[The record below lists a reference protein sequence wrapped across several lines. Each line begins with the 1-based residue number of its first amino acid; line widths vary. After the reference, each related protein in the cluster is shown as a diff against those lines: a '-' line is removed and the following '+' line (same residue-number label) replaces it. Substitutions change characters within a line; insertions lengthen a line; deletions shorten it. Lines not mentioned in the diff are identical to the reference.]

1 MNKQMTT
8 TTEGRVRRS
17 GSSTR
22 KLNLAVSSLLGIGGL
37 VSLAVVGF
45 SWTGIAI
52 GIGGLLYGVVSFL
65 LNYVRSGAY
74 LPDADADGEKSLKQK
89 FISLKF
95 RSNSDE
101 ASVERCLELIGKKTI
116 MSKRFKDTLNQHFN
130 ETEITYAR
138 YLNLWSSFEE
148 LLNDELA
155 KIYSRLVVL
164 TDLVQETNKSETSS
178 KIEKG
183 LMHSEKLLVEA
194 ENLLVSFDLGKDEDD
209 HQEIFN
215 QLKIMS
221 ERTKTYLE

>member
-1 MNKQMTT
+1 MTT
-8 TTEGRVRRS
+8 TTDSRVRRS

-22 KLNLAVSSLLGIGGL
+22 KLGLAVSSLIGIGGL
-37 VSLAVVGF
+37 ISLAVVGF

-52 GIGGLLYGVVSFL
+52 GLGGLFYGAVSFL
-65 LNYVRSGAY
+65 LHYVRSGSY
-74 LPDADADGEKSLKQK
+74 LPEQDISTEKSLRQK

-95 RSNSDE
+95 RANSDE
-101 ASVERCLELIGKKTI
+101 SSVERCLELIEKKAI
-116 MSKRFKDTLNQHFN
+116 MSKRFKNTLNQHFN
-130 ETEITYAR
+130 ETEITFAR
-138 YLNLWSSFEE
+138 YLNLWISFEE
-148 LLNDELA
+148 LLNEELT

-164 TDLVQETNKSETSS
+164 GDLVQETNKSETST

-183 LMHSEKLLVEA
+183 LLHSEKLLVEA
-194 ENLLVSFDLGKDEDD
+194 EILLVSFDLGKDEDN